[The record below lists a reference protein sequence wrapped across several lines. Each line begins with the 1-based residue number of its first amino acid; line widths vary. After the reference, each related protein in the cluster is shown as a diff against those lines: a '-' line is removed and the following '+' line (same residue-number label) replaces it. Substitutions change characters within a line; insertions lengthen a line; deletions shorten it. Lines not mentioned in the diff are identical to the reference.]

1 MYSRP
6 HVLVRTARQSAHTRA
21 AAAQSHRIWL
31 HSRSASAGSTAAP
44 PPAAAAGL
52 FDLDLGGML
61 GFSGFVM
68 TANDG
73 CAPLA
78 VLRPA
83 TAGRRR
89 GQGVRGMG
97 GMDCYMES
105 GVGQMRGGGFVA
117 GGNGVEVKR

>member
-1 MYSRP
+1 
-6 HVLVRTARQSAHTRA
+6 
-21 AAAQSHRIWL
+21 
-31 HSRSASAGSTAAP
+31 
-44 PPAAAAGL
+44 
-52 FDLDLGGML
+52 ML

-73 CAPLA
+73 CALLA

-97 GMDCYMES
+97 GMDYYGKRRGEDA
-105 GVGQMRGGGFVA
+105 RGGEGLWREGMALRWVR
-117 GGNGVEVKR
+117 EVRG